1 MDDSM
6 FEQFST
12 ITAIQD
18 FHPSWGPETPK
29 ILPRFISEDYLAL
42 GFMLFPNC
50 KLQLQVMSAGL
61 SRVERL
67 LMQKDAIHDEVKND
81 ELSSGSLGTWSSKID
96 AHWYHSYRNTGML

>member
-1 MDDSM
+1 MI
-6 FEQFST
+6 QHP
-12 ITAIQD
+12 AIQRKHD
-18 FHPSWGPETPK
+18 KTHLGDPCICRYFPGKPHLGDLKPQKSC
-29 ILPRFISEDYLAL
+29 RDCISEDYLAL

-81 ELSSGSLGTWSSKID
+81 ELSSGKLGSEVRK
-96 AHWYHSYRNTGML
+96 

>member
-1 MDDSM
+1 MDDSI
-6 FEQFST
+6 FEQFAT
-12 ITAIQD
+12 ITAIPD
-18 FHPSWGPETPK
+18 FHLFWAPQTPK
-29 ILPRFISEDYLAL
+29 NLAAIKTEDYLAL

-81 ELSSGSLGTWSSKID
+81 ELSSGSLGT
-96 AHWYHSYRNTGML
+96 